1 MNRLAGCRTPGLEVT
16 KHSETE
22 SFDFQFEGEVHS
34 CSFFITDDRL
44 ITATAAGQRRT
55 VALGSTPPLALAESI
70 WTEMLRSAGKPKPAE
85 PHDQEQ
91 HENHE
96 HRVEKL
102 FGLLIKAPARS
113 WRSCRSKIAD

>member
-1 MNRLAGCRTPGLEVT
+1 MT

-22 SFDFQFEGEVHS
+22 SFDFEHQGEIYS

-44 ITATAAGQRRT
+44 ITAIAAGQRRT

-70 WTEMLRSAGKPKPAE
+70 WTEMLRSAGKPKPTE

-96 HRVEKL
+96 HGVEKL
-102 FGLLIKAPARS
+102 FGLLIKAPR
-113 WRSCRSKIAD
+113 RPR